1 MHSSAR
7 RRRSRRFPIVAS
19 VTNIAIVG
27 VGGQGII
34 LASDIVAQAALCAG
48 HDVKK
53 NEVHGMAQRGGSVAS
68 EIRFGDR
75 VYSPIIPDGEVDALV
90 SLELLEGLR
99 HVPRLRP
106 EGLVI
111 ADELRVRPSVRPP
124 GAPEYP
130 ADVEARLRRSIKRLN
145 LIPAAELAERAGNAR
160 AANTVLLGALS
171 RHLDLPAEAWQSAL
185 ESCLRPRLLEVN
197 RRAFELGRKAAKVRR
212 GR

>member
-1 MHSSAR
+1 
-7 RRRSRRFPIVAS
+7 VAS
-19 VTNIAIVG
+19 VTNIAIAG

-53 NEVHGMAQRGGSVAS
+53 NEVHGMAQRGGSVVS

-99 HVPRLRP
+99 HVPRVRP

-111 ADELRVRPSVRPP
+111 ANELRVLPSVRPP

-130 ADVEARLRRSIKRLN
+130 ADVEARLRRAVKRLN

-197 RRAFELGRKAAKVRR
+197 RQAFELGRKAAKVRR